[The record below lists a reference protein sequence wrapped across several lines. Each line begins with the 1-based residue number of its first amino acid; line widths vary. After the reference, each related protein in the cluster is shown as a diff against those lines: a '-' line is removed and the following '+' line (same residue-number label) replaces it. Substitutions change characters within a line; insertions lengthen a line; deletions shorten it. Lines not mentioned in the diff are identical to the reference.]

1 MAPGHWFLYVECWMP
16 SINERGPEILAD
28 DVIASCYSRILSDY
42 VQKRYVIV
50 FLQTAIEGRLCLRMD
65 SRVAGLDAFMPLYE
79 DLLVHYE
86 QYSLGDVNF
95 ARTLLIG
102 SYLNS
107 ALGDS
112 VEYRAALWSPKRNT
126 VRQMTIK
133 MKDAEQIMSQIRH
146 LSKEQAAALEE
157 QHYVQYTTLL
167 GEYTAAIRDEKVT
180 RERNP
185 VMFAIAAEELGNFI
199 QRHTVKEN
207 DMETER
213 VKEFDTLVNIIRG
226 SVQGKL
232 SL

>member
-1 MAPGHWFLYVECWMP
+1 
-16 SINERGPEILAD
+16 
-28 DVIASCYSRILSDY
+28 
-42 VQKRYVIV
+42 
-50 FLQTAIEGRLCLRMD
+50 
-65 SRVAGLDAFMPLYE
+65 
-79 DLLVHYE
+79 
-86 QYSLGDVNF
+86 
-95 ARTLLIG
+95 
-102 SYLNS
+102 
-107 ALGDS
+107 
-112 VEYRAALWSPKRNT
+112 
-126 VRQMTIK
+126 MTIK
-133 MKDAEQIMSQIRH
+133 MRDAEQIMSQIRH
-146 LSKEQAAALEE
+146 LSKEQASALEE

-213 VKEFDTLVNIIRG
+213 VKEFDALVNIIRG